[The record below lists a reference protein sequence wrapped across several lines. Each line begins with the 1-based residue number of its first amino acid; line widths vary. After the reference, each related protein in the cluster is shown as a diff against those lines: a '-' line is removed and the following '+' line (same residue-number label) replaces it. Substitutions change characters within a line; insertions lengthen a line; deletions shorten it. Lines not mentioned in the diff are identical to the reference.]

1 VADLRK
7 LKDAAALATEK
18 RQYAKAAELYMEIA
32 QAEGE
37 PDWRQRAGEA
47 LRKCNRNDAAV
58 EQLAMAVDGYA
69 RGGFLLKAVAV
80 CKVILQ
86 VDPRHTATQTELA
99 RLYAVRDRRTSSGE
113 IKLDPSGP
121 YRPTTAR
128 ANAAPTPARSS
139 SSGMPV
145 VSMPGQPASGHA
157 VHSGMSLGGLDLVEP
172 GELPERD
179 QFGRPRSPA
188 APEGRAQSLGGVT
201 GYSARTPAPQPQQPM
216 EALPLRSML
225 PSHKSDQYRVM
236 PDRSGLTP
244 DASVY
249 EIDLDDDSLL
259 EEIELTELPDPA
271 RHAQPSPVAP
281 RPSIDDFDDPL
292 AGIDLDDEDPLGA
305 AVREASRAA
314 ELPKPPAQRA
324 APVAAPP
331 VAPPPKAPAPAINDD
346 LDFSSL
352 MDDAAPLPPS
362 RPVHAPTPTPAP
374 VAPPELPHIPLFSS
388 LQPDELQQ
396 LIEGVEVRDFPAGE
410 YLMRQGERGDSLH
423 VIVRGKV
430 RVFLDGELPHD
441 LATLEEGAFV
451 GELAILTDFPR
462 SASVQAETDTQ
473 TLEISRALIA
483 RVVSES
489 PEVLKVLLRFFR
501 DRMMD
506 RFLRTSTLFLRF
518 STADARRLVASFRFL
533 EVDANS
539 RLVVEGQRSPG
550 LFLLMCGEAVVQRR
564 GVATPHAVLGPGD
577 FCGEMSLLSHRAAM
591 ANVDART
598 KCWMLSL
605 GQKEFQ
611 ELILAYPQLLE
622 FISELAAE
630 RESLV

>member
-1 VADLRK
+1 MADLRK

-47 LRKCNRNDAAV
+47 LRKANRNEAAI

-69 RGGFLLKAVAV
+69 RTGFLLKAVAV

-99 RLYAVRDRRTSSGE
+99 RLYAVRDRRTASGE

-128 ANAAPTPARSS
+128 AAAAPTPARTS

-145 VSMPGQPASGHA
+145 VSMPDLHPSTARPQG
-157 VHSGMSLGGLDLVEP
+157 GMSLGGLDLVEP
-172 GELPERD
+172 GELPQRD
-179 QFGRPRSPA
+179 QYGRLQSPPT
-188 APEGRAQSLGGVT
+188 PEGRASSVGGVN
-201 GYSARTPAPQPQQPM
+201 SFSPPTPAPM

-259 EEIELTELPDPA
+259 EEIELTELPDPRA
-271 RHAQPSPVAP
+271 KAQVAPVATL
-281 RPSIDDFDDPL
+281 DMFDDPL

-314 ELPKPPAQRA
+314 ELPK
-324 APVAAPP
+324 APP
-331 VAPPPKAPAPAINDD
+331 KEPTPAPAGPADD
-346 LDFSSL
+346 LDFSGL
-352 MDDAAPLPPS
+352 MDDAAPLPPP
-362 RPVHAPTPTPAP
+362 RPISPPPPPPAP
-374 VAPPELPHIPLFSS
+374 AAAPAAPAAPALDLPDLPHIPLFSS
-388 LQPDELQQ
+388 LAPDELKQ
-396 LIEGVEVRDFPAGE
+396 LIEGVEVREFPAGE
-410 YLMRQGERGDSLH
+410 YLMRQGERGESLH
-423 VIVRGKV
+423 VIVHGKV

-462 SASVQAETDTQ
+462 SASVVAETHTQ

-483 RVVSES
+483 HVIAES

-501 DRMMD
+501 DRMVD
-506 RFLRTSTLFLRF
+506 RFLRTSSLFLRF
-518 STADARRLVASFRFL
+518 STADARKLVARFRFL
-533 EVDANS
+533 EVDGNS
-539 RLVVEGQRSPG
+539 RLVIEGQRSPG
-550 LFLLMCGEAVVQRR
+550 LFLLLCGEAVVQRR

-591 ANVDART
+591 ANVDARS

-611 ELILAYPQLLE
+611 ELILGYPQLLE